1 MMTIYYRN
9 LRDKTLQTL
18 ETVRVGCW
26 IHVEEPTT
34 DELKKLKEQFNLDES
49 LLIDAIDPYE
59 VPRMEVEDDVN
70 YIFSRYPSTKEK
82 QITTSPILFIYG
94 KECFITIAKDKFPI
108 LEGFLKSTFFTTQK
122 TKLFLQLIA
131 IINSSYNSHL
141 HTISR
146 EIQRSA
152 YEIEKISNKDIAQFV
167 RYERVLSDFHLALI
181 RTNTVLN
188 NLLSHNY
195 IRLYE
200 EDRDLMED
208 LLLNNDQLIQISKE
222 NLKSIVNI
230 RDAYSTIIT
239 NNTNRVI
246 RFFTSV
252 TVILTIPMIVASIYG
267 MNVALPFSS
276 SPHVFMGIM
285 TFIGLVSV
293 GLVVM
298 FLYNDWL

>member
-1 MMTIYYRN
+1 MITIYYRN
-9 LRDKTLQTL
+9 LRDKTLQIL
-18 ETVRVGCW
+18 KDVKVGCW
-26 IHVEEPTT
+26 IHLEEPTSE
-34 DELKKLKEQFNLDES
+34 ELKYIEQEFKLDES
-49 LLIDAIDPYE
+49 LLIDATDPYE
-59 VPRMEVEDDVN
+59 VPRMEVEEGIN
-70 YIFSRYPSTKEK
+70 YIFSRYPSTKDK

-94 KECFITIAKDKFPI
+94 KDCFITITKDKFPI

-122 TKLFLQLIA
+122 TKLFLQLFA
-131 IINSSYNSHL
+131 IINTSYNSHL

-146 EIQRSA
+146 QIRSSA

-167 RYERVLSDFHLALI
+167 RYERVLNDFHLALI
-181 RTNTVLN
+181 RTNAVLN
-188 NLLSHNY
+188 NLLSQNY
-195 IRLYE
+195 IRLFE

-208 LLLNNDQLIQISKE
+208 LLLNNDQLIQLARE

-252 TVILTIPMIVASIYG
+252 TVILTIPTIVASIYG
-267 MNVALPFSS
+267 MNVALPYAND
-276 SPHVFMGIM
+276 PYVFLGIM
-285 TFIGLVSV
+285 GFITIVSA

>member
-18 ETVRVGCW
+18 ESVRVGSW
-26 IHVEEPTT
+26 IHLEEPTA
-34 DELKKLKEQFNLDES
+34 DELRKLKEQYNLDES

-59 VPRMEVEDDVN
+59 VPRMEVEDEIN
-70 YIFSRYPSTKEK
+70 YIFTRYPSTKEK

-108 LEGFLKSTFFTTQK
+108 LEGFFKSTFFTTQK

-222 NLKSIVNI
+222 NLKTIVNI

-267 MNVALPFSS
+267 MNVTLPFAQA
-276 SPHVFMGIM
+276 PHVFMGIM
-285 TFIGLVSV
+285 IFIGLVSV

>member
-1 MMTIYYRN
+1 MITIYYRN
-9 LRDKTLQTL
+9 LRDKALQTVD
-18 ETVRVGCW
+18 TVRVGCW

-267 MNVALPFSS
+267 MNVALPFAQA
-276 SPHVFMGIM
+276 PHVFMGIM
-285 TFIGLVSV
+285 TFIGIISV

-298 FLYNDWL
+298 FLHNDWL

>member
-1 MMTIYYRN
+1 MITIYYRN
-9 LRDKTLQTL
+9 LRDKSLQIIDTF
-18 ETVRVGCW
+18 RVGVW
-26 IHVEEPTT
+26 IHIEEPTT
-34 DELKKLKEQFNLDES
+34 EDLKKIKEQYDLDES
-49 LLIDAIDPYE
+49 LLIDATDPYE
-59 VPRMEVEDDVN
+59 VPRMEVEEGIN
-70 YIFSRYPSTKEK
+70 YIFTRYPSTKEK

-94 KECFITIAKDKFPI
+94 KDCFITIAKDKFPI

-122 TKLFLQLIA
+122 TKLFLQLFA
-131 IINSSYNSHL
+131 IINTSYSSHL

-146 EIQRSA
+146 QIQSSA
-152 YEIEKISNKDIAQFV
+152 YELEKISNKDIAQFV

-208 LLLNNDQLIQISKE
+208 LLLNNDQLIQLSKE

-252 TVILTIPMIVASIYG
+252 TVILTIPTIIASIYG
-267 MNVALPFSS
+267 MNINLPFSS
-276 SPHVFMGIM
+276 NPYAFMGVMI
-285 TFIGLVSV
+285 FIGLVSL
-293 GLVVM
+293 GLVIM
-298 FLYNDWL
+298 FLHNDWL